1 MFSWTDKESKEGTV
15 SMLKKTKGHPEV
27 EEVVAFLGK
36 GTDFRGVLHF
46 EGTIRVDGRLEGEV
60 FTKDT
65 LIVGESAEIMGNL
78 NVGTLIT
85 SGKINGNVTATVKAQ
100 FIAPGSLTG
109 DVTTPVLNIEDG
121 FYFNGRCEMK
131 KDVKGAVA
139 SPPAKEAVKA

>member
-1 MFSWTDKESKEGTV
+1 
-15 SMLKKTKGHPEV
+15 MLRKPKGHPEV

-65 LIVGESAEIMGNL
+65 LIVGESAEIMGNI
-78 NVGTLIT
+78 NVGRIIT
-85 SGKINGNVTATVKAQ
+85 SGKITGNVNAAIKAH
-100 FIAPGSLTG
+100 FMAPGSLTG
-109 DVTTPVLNIEDG
+109 DVSTPMLQVDDG

-131 KDVKGAVA
+131 KDSAGRGAA
-139 SPPAKEAVKA
+139 SGASKETVQV

>member
-1 MFSWTDKESKEGTV
+1 
-15 SMLKKTKGHPEV
+15 MLKKAKGHPEV

-36 GTDFRGVLHF
+36 GTDFRGVLNF

-85 SGKINGNVTATVKAQ
+85 SGKINGNITATVKAQ
-100 FIAPGSLTG
+100 LLAPGSLTG
-109 DVTTPVLNIEDG
+109 DVTTPVLNVEDG

-131 KDVKGAVA
+131 RDVKGQAA
-139 SPPAKEAVKA
+139 KETAKEAVKA

>member
-1 MFSWTDKESKEGTV
+1 
-15 SMLKKTKGHPEV
+15 MLRKPKGHPEV

-36 GTDFRGVLHF
+36 GTDFRGVLNF

-78 NVGTLIT
+78 NVGRIIT
-85 SGKINGNVTATVKAQ
+85 SGKITGNVNCSVKAQ
-100 FIAPGSLTG
+100 FLAPGSLTG
-109 DVTTPVLNIEDG
+109 DVTTPVLQVEDG

-131 KDVKGAVA
+131 KESARKDNLQVLQG
-139 SPPAKEAVKA
+139 KETVRV

>member
-1 MFSWTDKESKEGTV
+1 
-15 SMLKKTKGHPEV
+15 MLKKTKGHPEV

-36 GTDFRGVLHF
+36 GTDFRGVLRF

-85 SGKINGNVTATVKAQ
+85 SGKINGNVTATSKAHCM
-100 FIAPGSLTG
+100 APGSLTG
-109 DVTTPVLNIEDG
+109 DITTPVLNIEDG

-131 KDVKGAVA
+131 KDVSARPVKEQ
-139 SPPAKEAVKA
+139 PQEAVKA